1 MNEVEK
7 TGKTVEE
14 AVEAALQ
21 ELGVGREAVEV
32 EVIGED
38 EGRGFF
44 GFLRQ
49 KGVRVRVKLRPDKG
63 EFAAEFLREL
73 GDLLELPLKVTAAQG
88 ERHITVKVEGEDLG
102 LLIGRRGQTLQAV
115 QFLVNVI
122 TSRKSVDK
130 KFIMVDVQNY
140 RERREQMLGR
150 LAQRMADK
158 AVRLGKEV
166 ALDPMNAQER
176 RMVHVALQDD
186 PRVQTASRGE
196 EPFRSVVIIPV
207 S

>member
-1 MNEVEK
+1 MHEVEK
-7 TGKTVEE
+7 TGRTVEE

-21 ELGVGREAVEV
+21 ELGVGREAVDV
-32 EVIGED
+32 EVIGEN
-38 EGRGFF
+38 EARGFF

-49 KGVRVRVKLRPDKG
+49 KGVRVRVTPRPDQG

-73 GDLLELPLKVTAAQG
+73 GDLLELPLKVTASQG

-122 TSRKSVDK
+122 ASRKSADK

-176 RMVHVALQDD
+176 RMIHVALQDD

-196 EPFRSVVIIPV
+196 EPFRNVVIIPV